1 LFIFAA
7 LPAACSAAYPKRCLK
22 PFFCILRQR
31 VDPGDRREATLSTKN
46 LHECEELLLQ
56 YVHPSGS
63 EDDEGGLFVF
73 NFEQRG
79 FSFACSPHEMKH
91 MLEVLSAQDVV
102 RAVDAAILH
111 EEVKSSTPDQ
121 DDEEIGH

>member
-1 LFIFAA
+1 
-7 LPAACSAAYPKRCLK
+7 
-22 PFFCILRQR
+22 
-31 VDPGDRREATLSTKN
+31 VNTKN

-63 EDDEGGLFVF
+63 EDNKGGLFVF

-91 MLEVLSAQDVV
+91 MLEVLSDQELV
-102 RAVDAAILH
+102 RAVDAAVLL
-111 EEVKSSTPDQ
+111 EEVKSSTPGQ
-121 DDEEIGH
+121 DDGEIGH